1 MSDQDK
7 KKCGWY
13 GFTPDDNMTPN
24 NIMISQESL
33 CVSEY
38 LNCKAYLIILMIQSA
53 PWILIS
59 LFSKNVIKHD
69 RVEKHLHSHKDSEA
83 SFSLLLCK
91 LRIRKTFF
99 QHRQELSLLSGN
111 VKNVWW
117 IIQNVWERK
126 VNKK

>member
-24 NIMISQESL
+24 NIMISQETL

-99 QHRQELSLLSGN
+99 FNIDRNYLCWVGMLRMCGELFRMFG
-111 VKNVWW
+111 KG
-117 IIQNVWERK
+117 K
-126 VNKK
+126 